1 MFCYT
6 NMENKKMIMM
16 LELMLMMLLLV
27 MMMSLLVLLFT
38 LPPHLSSTGP
48 NHSLLVLE
56 EIKKKVALKL

>member
-1 MFCYT
+1 
-6 NMENKKMIMM
+6 MM
-16 LELMLMMLLLV
+16 SELMLMLLMVV

-56 EIKKKVALKL
+56 EIKKKFA